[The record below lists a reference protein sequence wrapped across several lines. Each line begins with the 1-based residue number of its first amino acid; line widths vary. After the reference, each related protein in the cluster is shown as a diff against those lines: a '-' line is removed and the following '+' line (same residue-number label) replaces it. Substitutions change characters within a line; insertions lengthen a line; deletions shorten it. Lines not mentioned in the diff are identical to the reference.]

1 MDFLWGGVMRGRG
14 IWKGGHDDGDGR
26 RVALMICW
34 ACAFHS
40 QWI

>member
-26 RVALMICW
+26 GALMICW
-34 ACAFHS
+34 ACAFHF